1 MLRFSLILV
10 LSVLF
15 GVGSV
20 LRVEAFSVL
29 SAHVTLEHGAD
40 DHHHGHSHSHSHE
53 KSTNEDTDHS
63 HQLELS
69 VLGQSFAVSA
79 TVAPAPF
86 VEKVLQ
92 TNELLGLERA
102 LAPRTYFL
110 SIFRPPIA

>member
-1 MLRFSLILV
+1 MLRLTLILV

-29 SAHVTLEHGAD
+29 SAHVTLEHDAD
-40 DHHHGHSHSHSHE
+40 GHHHDHSHE
-53 KSTNEDTDHS
+53 REVGEKDGAEHS

-69 VLGQSFAVSA
+69 LLGQSFAVSA
-79 TVAPAPF
+79 TVTPVPF
-86 VEKVLQ
+86 VEKVLD
-92 TNELLGLERA
+92 TSASLVFERA
-102 LAPRTYFL
+102 PAPRTYLL